1 MELNGSF
8 CYNTVILSEAAQQ
21 RCEAEESSAF
31 YGCEDPSTRL
41 RLPRDDMIFGG
52 KKMEGFT
59 VALAL
64 VDAIPVLS
72 FGISMV
78 IIASRFDSPLFMI
91 GAFLSVL
98 AGCCKVCWKLVL
110 GIWKKD
116 LRWLNKPFLPMQITG
131 FGFILG
137 SLLTGLGKINWGGV
151 LAVVT
156 SLPSL
161 AFFLAW
167 IGLMFFLG
175 WYRKNRFKNDD
186 AHSNWTAQIVN
197 AVGQTCLLL
206 GILFAG

>member
-1 MELNGSF
+1 
-8 CYNTVILSEAAQQ
+8 
-21 RCEAEESSAF
+21 
-31 YGCEDPSTRL
+31 
-41 RLPRDDMIFGG
+41 
-52 KKMEGFT
+52 MEGFT
-59 VALAL
+59 VGLAL

-91 GAFLSVL
+91 GAALSVL
-98 AGCCKVCWKLVL
+98 AGCCKVAWKLVL

-116 LRWLNKPFLPMQITG
+116 LRWLNRPFLPMQITG

-137 SLLTGLGKINWGGV
+137 SLLTNLGKINWAGV
-151 LAVVT
+151 LDAAL
-156 SLPSL
+156 SFPSIL
-161 AFFLAW
+161 FFFCW
-167 IGLMFFLG
+167 VGLMFFMG
-175 WYRKNRFKNDD
+175 WYRKNKFKNDD